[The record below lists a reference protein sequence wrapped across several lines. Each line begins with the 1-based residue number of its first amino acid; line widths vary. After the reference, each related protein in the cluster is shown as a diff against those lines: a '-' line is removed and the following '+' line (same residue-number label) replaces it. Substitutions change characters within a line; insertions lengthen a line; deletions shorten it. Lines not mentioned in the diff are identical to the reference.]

1 MVEEVSTTQSSQT
14 IDERVVSVLRSAS
27 TFQSYEKLLKGVG
40 VQDPNPAFLGLE
52 VFRLVQ
58 GKKNASSFIQVLK
71 DELSL
76 SDVQART
83 LAISIGADLLL
94 PLNSFLSIPVGTL
107 MKEWG
112 SSSDASQE
120 LSPETSVTAYVSSLP
135 GVEDERMRHRF
146 ISILV
151 HYAKEDRSREETK
164 LRLMEPISFNGLG
177 FDEALAEQVLSDFD
191 KSHQEKRL
199 QKKQQITEVSQAP
212 VIETFTQEDA
222 TELAQVQTRTS
233 DILNEKGP
241 ADIPSMVN
249 DICKDPSFHF
259 EEPVLQDRCRT
270 LIESRVREV
279 RDAVQVRSQLERSID
294 KGGLGV
300 SGRRLADLL
309 ERLEHHVE
317 VYQSLLAKEQKQEQT
332 QEQEAVQMK
341 KEEKAQALEQHAQ
354 KEEQVL
360 SKRYISLTGKMPT
373 ERVLP
378 VAPPMSR
385 TSAAISAQHELLQHE
400 GKIDVAKVRAVVE
413 QARDQRPVASQPIG
427 RPTMQEV
434 TFIKRLSGPLDEL
447 RALTL
452 VDFRRLSRDPIQSA
466 MKVKDKVDLMEEQ
479 GYDKKV
485 EAVAAWRSS
494 PVNQLY
500 VQLTREAVL
509 KGISVKDLLFQKRE
523 QKQETFSDE
532 ELNAL
537 MQLNADLRF

>member
-1 MVEEVSTTQSSQT
+1 MTEEVQTTPIPQT
-14 IDERVVSVLRSAS
+14 IDDTAVSLLRSAS
-27 TFQSYEKLLKGVG
+27 TMRLYEKWLKGVG
-40 VQDPNPAFLGLE
+40 VQDPNSAFLGFE
-52 VFRLVQ
+52 VFRLVR
-58 GKKNASSFIQVLK
+58 GKKNAMQFLQTLK
-71 DELSL
+71 DELGL
-76 SDVQART
+76 SDVEART
-83 LAISIGADLLL
+83 LAISIGSDILL
-94 PLNSFLSIPVGTL
+94 PLASSLPIPLGA
-107 MKEWG
+107 MIKEWG
-112 SSSDASQE
+112 SYMGSDE
-120 LSPETSVTAYVSSLP
+120 GLSPETYVTAYVSSLP
-135 GVEDERMRHRF
+135 GIEDERMRHIF

-151 HYAKEDRSREETK
+151 HYLKGDHPREETK
-164 LRLMEPISFNGLG
+164 FRFMEPVTFNGLG
-177 FDEALAEQVLSDFD
+177 FDEVLAEQVLSDFD
-191 KSHQEKRL
+191 KDRQGK
-199 QKKQQITEVSQAP
+199 QFGKKQEIPHVPQIEAFTKEDEKEV
-212 VIETFTQEDA
+212 
-222 TELAQVQTRTS
+222 AQVQTRAS

-241 ADIPSMVN
+241 ADVPSMVN

-279 RDAVQVRSQLERSID
+279 RDAVQVRSQLERSIN

-317 VYQSLLAKEQKQEQT
+317 VYQGLLAKEQKQEQT

-341 KEEKAQALEQHAQ
+341 KEEKAKVLEQHTQ

-385 TSAAISAQHELLQHE
+385 TSAVISAQHELLQHE

-413 QARDQRPVASQPIG
+413 QARDQRSVSPQPVA

-434 TFIKRLSGPLDEL
+434 TFTKRLSGPLDEL

-452 VDFRRLSRDPIQSA
+452 VDFRRLSRDPSQSA

-485 EAVAAWRSS
+485 EAVVAWRSS
-494 PVNQLY
+494 PVNQMY

-523 QKQETFSDE
+523 RKEEIFSDE
-532 ELNAL
+532 ELKAL